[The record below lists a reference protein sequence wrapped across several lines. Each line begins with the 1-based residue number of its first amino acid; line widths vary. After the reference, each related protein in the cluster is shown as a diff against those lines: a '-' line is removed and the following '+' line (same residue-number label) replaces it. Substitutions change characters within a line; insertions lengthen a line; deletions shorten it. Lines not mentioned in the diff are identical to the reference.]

1 MVGQPVQHIAH
12 VDYDLVGK
20 GGRLRK
26 GLEIEHAADVLWV
39 LIDAGLF
46 HLLVHQRGWS
56 IRTFQGWLA
65 DTIERELLA

>member
-1 MVGQPVQHIAH
+1 VA
-12 VDYDLVGK
+12 K

-26 GLEIEHAADVLWV
+26 GLDVEHAADVLWV

-46 HLLVHQRGWS
+46 HLVVHQQGWS
-56 IRTFQGWLA
+56 IRTFQAWLA